1 MCKSERDTHRVD
13 LTLKELRRRMLM
25 ENDLCNM
32 SPVYVLGCGHSG
44 NTLMAAL
51 IARHPDVWA
60 QFSGPQV
67 KETAYFKNQK
77 KLAKA
82 LAECDKKGK
91 RLMMEKRPKNVHSID
106 QIRSEFPFARVL
118 MMVRDPHQVVPSL
131 MKRRM
136 SYEGALKRYI
146 TDNKPLLGR
155 MNHSLNMVVRYE
167 DLVAHPL
174 NIIQSAF
181 RFASLRA
188 ERSICHSVLQPRTN
202 GKTTAPASSG
212 RKHGKLR
219 NWEVEQPVSSSFA
232 DSAKRFG
239 IHLSPD
245 YLHHLECATFPYI
258 TAFGYSFRTEVKN
271 CSTL

>member
-1 MCKSERDTHRVD
+1 
-13 LTLKELRRRMLM
+13 MLM

-67 KETAYFKNQK
+67 KETSYFKNQK
-77 KLAKA
+77 ELAKS
-82 LAECDKKGK
+82 LAECEKKGK
-91 RLMMEKRPKNVHSID
+91 RLMMEKKPRNVHSID

-131 MKRRM
+131 MKRRG
-136 SYEGALKRYI
+136 SYEGALRRYI

-188 ERSICHSVLQPRTN
+188 ERSICDSVLQSRTN
-202 GKTTAPASSG
+202 GKTAPSSSG

-258 TAFGYSFRTEVKN
+258 IAFGYSFRTEVKN
-271 CSTL
+271 CSTS